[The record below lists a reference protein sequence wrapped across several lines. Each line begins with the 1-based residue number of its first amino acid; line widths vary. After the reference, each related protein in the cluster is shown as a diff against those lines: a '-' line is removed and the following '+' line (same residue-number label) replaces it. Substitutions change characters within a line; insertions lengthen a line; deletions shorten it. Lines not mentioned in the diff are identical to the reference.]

1 VPRPPRLRP
10 KWLRLELEGP
20 PSGKFYVLATN
31 RNGTNHRILE
41 DIAAGRA
48 RELWRDA
55 IPGADPGPVLAFYT
69 EPCPNCR
76 LKVRLL

>member
-69 EPCPNCR
+69 ESCPNCR